1 LLFFYEQSQ
10 SLIELGQDEDETGL
24 DLESIK
30 VSYSVEG
37 AVQNDWKEYLGD
49 ESQPQKHSNTAA
61 K

>member
-1 LLFFYEQSQ
+1 
-10 SLIELGQDEDETGL
+10 LIELGQDEDETGL